1 MSRVDLD
8 LEHRTPAEL
17 ALARRV
23 RQVARIV
30 AAAGLPAVY
39 RPTAF
44 ALLLDR
50 ELDELD
56 GDGDVQA
63 AA

>member
-1 MSRVDLD
+1 MDRVDLE
-8 LEHRTPAEL
+8 LEHRTAAER

-23 RQVARIV
+23 RKVARIV

-39 RPTAF
+39 RPAAF
-44 ALLLDR
+44 DRLLELELLD
-50 ELDELD
+50 DELED
-56 GDGDVQA
+56 DVPA